1 MRSTYPL
8 AALAVTLAACAAA
21 DAAAREQPT
30 PLARPLTVIC
40 DPVLL
45 TETGSFTPRTLISV
59 RTTLD
64 RDSGSIV
71 VWTNSANFYAVVG
84 RRSAWSNKEICRET
98 VLPRNLPPTVLTRVV
113 RPWLSC
119 AVPGRRLLVHARPLR
134 GGGSTLTAR
143 ALPHGSVLGHVVFSR
158 DSRTPRAYASRYALR
173 LCDLN
178 A

>member
-1 MRSTYPL
+1 MRSTCPL
-8 AALAVTLAACAAA
+8 VVLAVTVAALAPA

-30 PLARPLTVIC
+30 PLARPLTVSC

-45 TETGSFTPRTLISV
+45 TETSSFTPRTLISV

-64 RDSGSIV
+64 RNSGSIF
-71 VWTNSANFYAVVG
+71 VWTNSAYFYAVVG
-84 RRSAWSNKEICRET
+84 RRSAWSNQKICRAT
-98 VLPRNLPPTVLTRVV
+98 VLPRNLPPAVLTRVA
-113 RPWLSC
+113 RPRLSC

-134 GGGSTLTAR
+134 GGGSTLTVR
-143 ALPHGSVLGHVVFSR
+143 ALPHGSVLGHFVFSR

-173 LCDLN
+173 LCDPN